1 MARWWKELALVGA
14 LGALAGAF
22 LPRVALP
29 RLAYAR
35 RPPVRYTAAPVV
47 VQPESLPGQGQGQP
61 PLPGEISLD
70 EPEDATEPSPT
81 TVDAAPVAPTAPVV
95 VAHRA
100 HPRAPRL
107 PSILTRRAGR
117 WQLDLR
123 EIGRPRQVLAGV
135 RVAPTGGESASD
147 GYRLLSSDRLGLLS
161 AAGVRPGDVL
171 VAVNGA
177 PLRNPDDALEVL
189 ARSRRETHFAFRFRR
204 GSGSY
209 TVPVDILRRSETA
222 DAR

>member
-1 MARWWKELALVGA
+1 M
-14 LGALAGAF
+14 
-22 LPRVALP
+22 
-29 RLAYAR
+29 
-35 RPPVRYTAAPVV
+35 
-47 VQPESLPGQGQGQP
+47 
-61 PLPGEISLD
+61 
-70 EPEDATEPSPT
+70 
-81 TVDAAPVAPTAPVV
+81 
-95 VAHRA
+95 
-100 HPRAPRL
+100 
-107 PSILTRRAGR
+107 
-117 WQLDLR
+117 
-123 EIGRPRQVLAGV
+123 LAGV

>member
-1 MARWWKELALVGA
+1 LVGA
-14 LGALAGAF
+14 LGALAGAL

-47 VQPESLPGQGQGQP
+47 VQPESLPGEGHAQAP
-61 PLPGEISLD
+61 VPGEISLD
-70 EPEDATEPSPT
+70 EPEEVATEPAPT
-81 TVDAAPVAPTAPVV
+81 AADAAPVAPTAPTAPTAPGV

-135 RVAPTGGESASD
+135 RVAPTGGESAGD

>member
-1 MARWWKELALVGA
+1 MVGA
-14 LGALAGAF
+14 LGALAGSL

-47 VQPESLPGQGQGQP
+47 VQPESLPGEGQGQP

-70 EPEDATEPSPT
+70 EPEEATGPAPT
-81 TVDAAPVAPTAPVV
+81 ADAAPVAPTAPAAPGV

-135 RVAPTGGESASD
+135 RVAPTGGESAGD